1 MVYASDRSR
10 CRARQPICRR
20 EGPPQCRGGPGSGS
34 EHLRSTRAHEHFN
47 PTNLDFPLPRTCWT
61 RLQPVLRVSTM
72 EQTGHHLD
80 SAAAAAMAADMD
92 TIANAL
98 NLRSTPTPAIAPT
111 PTPAPTVAPAPTPS
125 PVPTA
130 ATAPMASSSPHATVP
145 TASGNLVRWFHL
157 FLLSEVISFSALR
170 YLIILSFITIFT
182 RASMHSLS
190 SRRYSMSP

>member
-1 MVYASDRSR
+1 MVYAELASPYAAEKGRLNVGVDPEVDLST
-10 CRARQPICRR
+10 
-20 EGPPQCRGGPGSGS
+20 SG
-34 EHLRSTRAHEHFN
+34 AHEHFN

-61 RLQPVLRVSTM
+61 QLQPVLRVSTM
-72 EQTGHHLD
+72 EQTDHHLD
-80 SAAAAAMAADMD
+80 SAAAAAMAAEMD

-111 PTPAPTVAPAPTPS
+111 PAPAPTVVPAPTPS

-145 TASGNLVRWFHL
+145 TASGNLVRWLHL
-157 FLLSEVISFSALR
+157 FLLSEVISFSALH

-182 RASMHSLS
+182 RIHAQPHN
-190 SRRYSMSP
+190 SPAA